1 MHHRV
6 FVYGTLL
13 RGAVNHGLLAGAV
26 CLGPHRTAPAFT
38 LYDLG
43 TYPGLVRGGV
53 TAVWGEV
60 YRVDGATLRRL
71 DALEEY
77 PRLYGRLLI
86 PTPYGGTWVYH
97 YRGGVQGYTVI
108 RSGDWRDLT
117 RNPGSIQAGAIRNTR
132 NAKTQARRQAL
143 RGALA

>member
-13 RGAVNHGLLAGAV
+13 RGEVNHPLLAGADL
-26 CLGPHRTAPAFT
+26 LGPHRTAAAFT

-53 TAVWGEV
+53 TAVRGEV

-77 PRLYGRLLI
+77 PHLYGRLLI
-86 PTPYGGTWVYH
+86 ATPHGGTWVYH
-97 YRGGVQGYTVI
+97 YRGVVQGFPVI
-108 RSGDWRDLT
+108 ASGDWRDLT
-117 RNPGSIQAGAIRNTR
+117 RDRASVRAGAIRNTR
-132 NAKTQARRQAL
+132 NAKTQGRRQTL
-143 RGALA
+143 RSAPA